1 MVRDTIGITI
11 SPIPQMGKGDDSK
24 FWSELVVPEKGPGC
38 HTIVL
43 VTRLYLHLNAAV
55 YNYIYPFLK
64 KTLEAYLVMN
74 KSLN

>member
-11 SPIPQMGKGDDSK
+11 SPIPQMGKGDSK

-38 HTIVL
+38 RTIVL
-43 VTRLYLHLNAAV
+43 VTRLYLHSNAVV

-74 KSLN
+74 KILN